1 MFTSLENI
9 AEAIQDFQNKHDCRM
24 QHLKD
29 RMDKKELLNRE
40 EIRKSLNEMKS
51 DVLQDLREDT
61 DSLMVKRN
69 REPEDRK
76 RRELNITVFNLTEH
90 NNPSSLENKRQD
102 EEDVIRICA
111 NIEVEEVQIEI
122 KCRLRRKD
130 DTKI

>member
-9 AEAIQDFQNKHDCRM
+9 AEAIQDIQNNHDCRM
-24 QHLKD
+24 QHLED

-51 DVLQDLREDT
+51 GVLQDLRADI
-61 DSLMVKRN
+61 DSIMDKRN

-76 RRELNITVFNLTEH
+76 RRELNITVFNLTEL
-90 NNPSSLENKRQD
+90 NNPSCLENKRQD
-102 EEDVIRICA
+102 EEDVLRICA
-111 NIEVEEVQIEI
+111 NTEVEEVQIETT
-122 KCRLRRKD
+122 CRLRRKD

>member
-9 AEAIQDFQNKHDCRM
+9 AEAIQDIQNKHDSRM
-24 QHLKD
+24 QYLED

-51 DVLQDLREDT
+51 GVLQDLRADI
-61 DSLMVKRN
+61 DSLMDKRN

-76 RRELNITVFNLTEH
+76 RRELNITVFNLTGH

-111 NIEVEEVQIEI
+111 
-122 KCRLRRKD
+122 K
-130 DTKI
+130 T